1 MMMWF
6 KACPRCRGDMFMD
19 SDYYGP
25 VVSCIQCGH
34 TLQQPLSATR
44 PSRFVEEP
52 PAVMPSAD
60 LSLSLNA
67 VERKV
72 RVA

>member
-6 KACPRCRGDMFMD
+6 KACPRCRGDLFLD

-25 VVSCIQCGH
+25 AVSCIQCGH
-34 TLQQPLSATR
+34 TLQEPLSAAQ
-44 PSRFVEEP
+44 PFRFADKP
-52 PAVMPSAD
+52 PAAMPPTR
-60 LSLSLNA
+60 LSLSLSA
-67 VERKV
+67 CERKV